1 MHLSEAEENYIKAI
15 WRLQKNQEAVS
26 TNALAE
32 ELRTKPASV
41 TDMLK
46 RLKEKK
52 LLHYKP
58 YYGVQLAPEGRILAL
73 GIVRRHRL
81 WEYFLSDKL
90 GFEWD
95 AVHDIA
101 EQLEHVSSA
110 ELIERLD
117 QYLGYPRTDP
127 HGDPIPDPS
136 GYMETAERLCLNDLN
151 LQQSATVTSVG
162 DQSSSLLELL
172 RQKHIGIGTRL
183 TITRR
188 FSYDGS
194 LELQMQ
200 HKPTTTISEQL
211 ARNIFVRKEETI

>member
-1 MHLSEAEENYIKAI
+1 MNLSEAEENYIKAI

-32 ELRTKPASV
+32 ALGTKPASV

-58 YYGVQLAPEGRILAL
+58 YYGVQLAPEGSILAL

-81 WEYFLSDKL
+81 WEYFLADKL

-101 EQLEHVSSA
+101 EQLEHVSSH

-117 QYLGYPRTDP
+117 QYLGHPRTDP

-136 GYMETAERLCLNDLN
+136 GHMETAERLCLNDLN

-200 HKPTTTISEQL
+200 HKPATTISEQL
-211 ARNIFVRKEETI
+211 ARNIFVRIEETI

>member
-1 MHLSEAEENYIKAI
+1 MTLSEAEENYIKAI
-15 WRLQKNQEAVS
+15 WRLQKDQEAVS

-46 RLKEKK
+46 RLKQKK
-52 LLHYKP
+52 LLHYTP
-58 YYGVQLAPEGRILAL
+58 YYGVQLAPEGRVLAL

-95 AVHDIA
+95 AVHEIA
-101 EQLEHVSSA
+101 EQLEHVSSP

-117 QYLGYPRTDP
+117 QFLGHPRTDP
-127 HGDPIPDPS
+127 HGDPIPDPF
-136 GYMETAERLCLNDLN
+136 GHMETAERRCLIDLN
-151 LQQSATVTSVG
+151 EQQTAIVTAVG

-183 TITRR
+183 CITRR

-194 LELQMQ
+194 LELQI
-200 HKPTTTISEQL
+200 HPKRISTISEQL
-211 ARNIFVRKEETI
+211 ARNIFIRIE